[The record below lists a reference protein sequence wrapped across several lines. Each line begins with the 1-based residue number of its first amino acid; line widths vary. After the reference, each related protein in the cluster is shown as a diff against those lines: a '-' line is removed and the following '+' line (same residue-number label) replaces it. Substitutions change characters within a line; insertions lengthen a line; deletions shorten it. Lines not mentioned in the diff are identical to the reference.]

1 VNRLLWLYELPTLRL
16 GLLVV
21 GVFLI
26 FSLGVLWLT
35 RPWARRHCKGY
46 NDLASY
52 YIAAVSVFYAV
63 LVGLIAVATW
73 ESYTEV
79 EEVVSNEAVALADLY
94 RGLEGYPP
102 PLRTEV
108 REMLRRY
115 THHVIEEEWPAQRR
129 GVEPTAHNRVMTEV
143 VHRMAAFEPATE
155 GQQVL
160 HAECLRELSSFL
172 TYRSRRLQAVDSGLP
187 GVMWLVVLLGGAIT
201 IGMTCLLWT
210 DNLQVHSLLTASLA
224 MVIGLVIFLMF
235 SLDRPLWGRVS
246 VSSEDFQEVLT
257 TVMGETG

>member
-1 VNRLLWLYELPTLRL
+1 MNRLLWLYELPTLRL

-26 FSLGVLWLT
+26 FSLGGLWLT
-35 RPWARRHCKGY
+35 RPWARKRWNGY

-52 YIAAVSVFYAV
+52 YIGAVAVFYAV

-73 ESYTEV
+73 ENYTDV
-79 EEVVSNEAVALADLY
+79 EGVVSNEAVALADLY

-129 GVEPTAHNRVMTEV
+129 GVEPTSHNRVMNEV
-143 VHRMAAFEPATE
+143 VRRMTAFEPATM
-155 GQQVL
+155 GQQAI

-172 TYRSRRLQAVDSGLP
+172 TYRSTRLQAVDSGLP
-187 GVMWLVVLLGGAIT
+187 GLMWMVVLVGAAVT
-201 IGMTCLLWT
+201 IGMTGFLWT
-210 DNLQVHSLLTASLA
+210 DNLRLHSLLIATLA
-224 MVIGLVIFLMF
+224 MIIGLVIFLIF

-246 VSSEDFQEVLT
+246 VGPEDFQEVLT
-257 TVMGETG
+257 TVMGESG